1 MANAV
6 KKVMVSTGQK
16 QDGQRKYW
24 KQVGTMFKND
34 EGKYSIKLDVIPMP
48 KMDNNGFPS
57 VWLSLFDLDNN
68 QPPQQPPQ
76 QNNQQQ
82 PQQQGFHQQNMPMQ
96 QQPPQIQY
104 GGDDLAF

>member
-16 QDGQRKYW
+16 QDGQGKYW

-82 PQQQGFHQQNMPMQ
+82 TQQAPQQY
-96 QQPPQIQY
+96 QQPPQSQY
-104 GGDDLAF
+104 GGDDLPF